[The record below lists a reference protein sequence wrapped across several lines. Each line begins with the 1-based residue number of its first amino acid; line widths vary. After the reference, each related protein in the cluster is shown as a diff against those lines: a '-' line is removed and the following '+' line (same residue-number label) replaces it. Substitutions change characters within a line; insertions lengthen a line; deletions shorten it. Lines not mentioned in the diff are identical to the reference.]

1 MKGQKESRVDL
12 VEKKIKALTNVIQG
26 LMNEIQGLMNEMS
39 QVKDLSIGTLETIRL
54 MPDYE
59 LALKKLMDNLS
70 NNGED
75 KETDLKEFE
84 GLDD

>member
-12 VEKKIKALTNVIQG
+12 VEKKIKALINVIQG
-26 LMNEIQGLMNEMS
+26 LMNEIS
-39 QVKDLSIGTLETIRL
+39 QVKDLSMGTLETIKL

>member
-1 MKGQKESRVDL
+1 MKGEKQSRVDL
-12 VEKKIKALTNVIQG
+12 LEKKVKALTNAMQV
-26 LMNEIQGLMNEMS
+26 LMNEMRGLMNEMS
-39 QVKDLSIGTLETIRL
+39 QVKDLSMGTLETIKL

-70 NNGED
+70 NASED
-75 KETDLKEFE
+75 KEDNLKEFE

>member
-1 MKGQKESRVDL
+1 MKGEKQSRVDL
-12 VEKKIKALTNVIQG
+12 LEKKVKALTNV
-26 LMNEIQGLMNEMS
+26 MQGLMNEMS
-39 QVKDLSIGTLETIRL
+39 QVKDLSIGTLETIKL

-70 NNGED
+70 NASED
-75 KETDLKEFE
+75 KEDDLKEFE